1 MGAGINVSCKCKSKS
16 YMLGVGM
23 MFPDEYKTTVDMIK
37 AGKFGEEGKNIM
49 RTVKYAVVDI
59 EKSLYFC
66 EKCGNITRA
75 KSMDYYAPKNV
86 DKAAKEKYG
95 IKTVEEWGEV
105 PYWAPYMDFDNNY
118 SLIKKTQHKCSIC
131 KHEMIRVD
139 EEKLRN
145 MKCPKC
151 GEKYEVFQDM
161 LWD

>member
-1 MGAGINVSCKCKSKS
+1 MGAGINVSCKCKNKS

-23 MFPDEYKTTVDMIK
+23 MFPDEYKKTVDRIK

-59 EKSLYFC
+59 ENSLYLC
-66 EKCGNITRA
+66 EKCGNIIQA
-75 KSMDYYAPKNV
+75 KPMDYYAPKNV
-86 DKAAKEKYG
+86 DKAAKEEYG

-139 EEKLRN
+139 EEKLHN